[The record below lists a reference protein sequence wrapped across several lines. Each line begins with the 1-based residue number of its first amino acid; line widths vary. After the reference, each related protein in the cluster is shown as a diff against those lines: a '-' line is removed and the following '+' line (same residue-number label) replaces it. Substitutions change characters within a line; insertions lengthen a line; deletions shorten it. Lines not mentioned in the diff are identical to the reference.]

1 MALAMSKPEL
11 PLALPIPSMHSP
23 EMLRSFNAQVDGPAN
38 SAEAQRYRVV
48 QGERICGWSCDPT
61 GPYYEQDKGLCP
73 AQCLPGYV
81 RPPRKRRYETIPDV
95 CSTQPPP
102 LPAVKG
108 QASCSGNAATL
119 TAAGIWMLVGVQTG
133 PGHLGRRDGVR
144 ASWKQWENGAGV
156 LVCFLIGRVGVTRRQ
171 LLTLDAEDQQ
181 HGDIMWLENATDAG
195 VPTVKGFHW
204 WRAAARLLPPPGSSR
219 GVRIAAKVDDDSF
232 LHLRNLADDMQRL
245 HCASHLHYG
254 SMGYTGYD
262 PSIWKLCGWSWQ
274 PGGANYRK
282 ERCAAKGAYPPF
294 PFMNGALELL
304 SAPIVRYVGTS
315 PEVAAFVTRAEA
327 GVKARLAAGWGMSL
341 KKGQRGPRVWRQ
353 NEDVALGFWVS
364 RAERKGLFNVTWVRT
379 NDRAINMACIST
391 KGMYQRPRNDTIS
404 IHFLK
409 RPGGSQYLWGL
420 LHDQVPHSAENCTR
434 WVWHDNCRRKDA
446 DSPWCRKYA
455 GKVDGSFNARPKR
468 AED

>member
-1 MALAMSKPEL
+1 
-11 PLALPIPSMHSP
+11 
-23 EMLRSFNAQVDGPAN
+23 MLRPFNAEVDGPAN

-81 RPPRKRRYETIPDV
+81 PPPRKRRTEKIADV
-95 CSTQPPP
+95 CGSTPPPP

-108 QASCSGNAATL
+108 QASCSGDAASL
-119 TAAGIWMLVGVQTG
+119 TAAGIWMLIGVQTG

-144 ASWKQWENGAGV
+144 ASWKRWEQGGGV
-156 LVCFLIGRVGVTRRQ
+156 LVCFLIGRVGLQPRQ
-171 LLTLDAEDQQ
+171 LLTLDAEAKQ
-181 HGDIMWLENATDAG
+181 HGDILWLENATDAG

-204 WRAAARLLPPPGSSR
+204 WRAAARLLPPPGSAR

-245 HCASHLHYG
+245 HCSSHLHYG

-282 ERCAAKGAYPPF
+282 ERCAQKGAWPPF

-304 SAPIVRYVGTS
+304 SAPLVRYVGTA
-315 PEVAAFVTRAEA
+315 PEVAAFVARAEE
-327 GVKARLAAGWGMSL
+327 GVRARLRAGWGMSL

-353 NEDVALGFWVS
+353 NEDVALGFWIS
-364 RAERKGLFNVTWVRT
+364 RAERKGLFNVTWVR
-379 NDRAINMACIST
+379 S
-391 KGMYQRPRNDTIS
+391 
-404 IHFLK
+404 
-409 RPGGSQYLWGL
+409 
-420 LHDQVPHSAENCTR
+420 VHSAVCI
-434 WVWHDNCRRKDA
+434 A
-446 DSPWCRKYA
+446 Q
-455 GKVDGSFNARPKR
+455 R
-468 AED
+468 A

>member
-1 MALAMSKPEL
+1 
-11 PLALPIPSMHSP
+11 
-23 EMLRSFNAQVDGPAN
+23 MLRSFNAEVDGLAN
-38 SAEAQRYRVV
+38 SAEAQRYRIV
-48 QGERICGWSCDPT
+48 QGERICGWSCDPA

-108 QASCSGNAATL
+108 QASCSGNAASL

-133 PGHLGRRDGVR
+133 PAHLGRRDGVR

-171 LLTLDAEDQQ
+171 LLTLDAEEKQ

-204 WRAAARLLPPPGSSR
+204 WRAAARLLPPPGSQR

-232 LHLRNLADDMQRL
+232 LCAASPAARARACTRPRTFSHASAPGGTGTSASLTLTLILTPTLTSTFTLTFTLTTHHSTFTLTRHLRNLADDMQRL
-245 HCASHLHYG
+245 HCSTHLHYG

-262 PSIWKLCGWSWQ
+262 PAIWKLCGWSWQ

-282 ERCAAKGAYPPF
+282 VLTSYYSLWLYSLYLPRCKLPQGTVRGQGCLPALPLYERC
-294 PFMNGALELL
+294 
-304 SAPIVRYVGTS
+304 
-315 PEVAAFVTRAEA
+315 
-327 GVKARLAAGWGMSL
+327 
-341 KKGQRGPRVWRQ
+341 PRT
-353 NEDVALGFWVS
+353 ALG
-364 RAERKGLFNVTWVRT
+364 A
-379 NDRAINMACIST
+379 
-391 KGMYQRPRNDTIS
+391 
-404 IHFLK
+404 
-409 RPGGSQYLWGL
+409 
-420 LHDQVPHSAENCTR
+420 
-434 WVWHDNCRRKDA
+434 
-446 DSPWCRKYA
+446 
-455 GKVDGSFNARPKR
+455 ARPLR
-468 AED
+468 GHLARGRS